1 VIVRYDVTV
10 PDMIDVMHRA
20 NRRRAPRLG
29 WRWKQSMLLS
39 ALLTAGFSS
48 VIEDSNAARIFGAAT
63 FFVLAFGAMTYYQQL
78 RVATTIKR
86 YVVTQIGPSA
96 PFPFEVEIT
105 AAGLLTKQ
113 LGEETRREWGNV
125 VKITEATGGIEFDFR
140 MGGMVFV
147 RDRAFESPDER
158 LEFLRLARQY
168 AHREI
173 VK

>member
-1 VIVRYDVTV
+1 
-10 PDMIDVMHRA
+10 
-20 NRRRAPRLG
+20 L
-29 WRWKQSMLLS
+29 LLS
-39 ALLTAGFSS
+39 ALLTAAFSS
-48 VIEDSNAARIFGAAT
+48 VIEGSNAARTLGAT
-63 FFVLAFGAMTYYQQL
+63 TIFVLAFAVITYLQQL
-78 RVATTIKR
+78 RAAAAIKR
-86 YVVTQIGPSA
+86 YVVTQIGPLA

-105 AAGLLTKQ
+105 AAGMLTKQ

-125 VKITEATGGIEFDFR
+125 EKITEATGGIEFDFR

-173 VK
+173 VKQ